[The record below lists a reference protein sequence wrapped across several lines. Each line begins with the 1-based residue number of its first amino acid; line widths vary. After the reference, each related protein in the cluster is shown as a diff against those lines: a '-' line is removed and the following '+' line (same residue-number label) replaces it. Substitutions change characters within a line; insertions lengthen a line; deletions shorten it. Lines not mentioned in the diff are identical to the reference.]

1 MGIILVAIASAMF
14 GIYPSIQGSILQNGA
29 SPLGLVIVCNSFAGL
44 FALAAGLIRRE
55 TFRLNLRQT
64 GAMALTGVLGL
75 FLTDYLLNLAYT
87 MIPVGFTTMIHFM
100 YPTLVCIAM
109 CILFHEKITPGKIGA
124 IAFSIVGLVLI
135 SGGGLSGSIAGI
147 LTALATAFTYCFYMI
162 SNDKSAASE
171 VPLMVRSFYLNLF
184 VVIAAVLL
192 AAVRGGAEFPQS
204 AGDWGLSLLVGVMLS
219 TAVMLLNAG
228 IKKLGAGVASFINM
242 LEPVTSMVVSI
253 IVFRYQVSA
262 AAIAGC
268 ALILVSLVLV
278 TVKKQSVP
286 ACNQDAAL

>member
-1 MGIILVAIASAMF
+1 MGFLFVAIASAMF

-44 FALAAGLIRRE
+44 FALAAGMFRRE
-55 TFRLNLRQT
+55 SFRLNRRQT
-64 GAMALTGVLGL
+64 GAMALTGILGL

-100 YPTLVCIAM
+100 YPTLVCVAM

-124 IAFSIVGLVLI
+124 IACSIVGLILI

-162 SNDKSAASE
+162 SNDKSAANE
-171 VPLMVRSFYLNLF
+171 VPLMARSFYLNLF
-184 VVIAAVLL
+184 VVIAASVL
-192 AAVRGGAEFPQS
+192 AVIRKDAVFPQS
-204 AGDWGLSLLVGVMLS
+204 TGDWALSLLVGVMLS

-242 LEPVTSMVVSI
+242 LEPVTSMIVSI

-268 ALILVSLVLV
+268 ALILISLVLV
-278 TVKKQSVP
+278 TAKKQ
-286 ACNQDAAL
+286 DAPTIN